1 MENELKLKH
10 VKHVIAHMM
19 HASTS
24 TAFETWV
31 EHVAESKR
39 HRHILKRHHARRL
52 EETRINF
59 FRTWKQFVAE
69 SKRHRVIIG
78 RFLGTMK
85 NRDAARVLNRLVPLC
100 CLRSDRNLRRMHSPF
115 SNTKSWISFTSQRKR
130 HRWLVKKTLFACV
143 NRQTF
148 AAMARWQEFVRESI
162 AHEKEAARQAE
173 LERLRAE
180 HAKEMERI
188 RAEAE
193 ELRKEAAR
201 EKEELENEHLNTVKT
216 MEEMRK
222 RTLSLKDRYDVEEQR
237 RDMERRERVKQI
249 MKNFFA
255 RASKNTVGSFF
266 RRWDRATRF
275 VLKQQLEQRNRDLEE
290 ILKNESIS
298 RADIEASLA
307 AAAGKTA
314 ALEREKEEIQKK
326 AAERILRRWKSV
338 DTLRLFCRW
347 RDNVWKVAR
356 DRGRLRR
363 MHTLIMLFWLLT

>member
-31 EHVAESKR
+31 EHVATTKR

-59 FRTWKQFVAE
+59 FRRWKQFVAE

-85 NRDAARVLNRLVPLC
+85 NRDKARVWNRW
-100 CLRSDRNLRRMHSPF
+100 SA
-115 SNTKSWISFTSQRKR
+115 FTAQRKR
-130 HRWLVKKTLFACV
+130 HRWLVKKTLFACS
-143 NRQTF
+143 NRLTL
-148 AAMARWQEFVRESI
+148 AAMARWRDFVRQSI
-162 AHEKEAARQAE
+162 AHDKEVARQAE

-193 ELRKEAAR
+193 QLRKEASR

-216 MEEMRK
+216 MEEMRR
-222 RTLSLKDRYDVEEQR
+222 RTLSLKDRYDTEEQR
-237 RDMERRERVKQI
+237 RDQERRDRVKQI
-249 MKNFFA
+249 MKNFFS
-255 RASKNTVGSFF
+255 RATRSTVGSFF
-266 RRWDRATRF
+266 RRWDRAARF
-275 VLKQQLEQRNRDLEE
+275 ALKQQLEQRNGELEE
-290 ILKNESIS
+290 VLKNESIS

-307 AAAGKTA
+307 RAAGRTA
-314 ALEREKEEIQKK
+314 DLEREREEMQQK
-326 AAERILRRWKSV
+326 AAERILRRWRSV
-338 DTLRLFCRW
+338 DTLRLFSRW
-347 RDNVWKVAR
+347 RDNVRKLAR
-356 DRGRLRR
+356 DRGKWCAEGELCVYVC
-363 MHTLIMLFWLLT
+363 M